1 MSDLLRI
8 AISMIPGLRC
18 SERLL
23 IEECCTDEK
32 VFTQLGRSAVEEMI
46 GRRLRIR
53 SEYPQHSGL
62 LESAGRIQDA
72 LEPNRAHLTGFWDS
86 HYPPQL
92 RECSDPVYLL
102 YVRGKLP
109 VYDVPMVAIV
119 GTRQPSMRARGA
131 AFSLAAEFGCI
142 GIPVVSG
149 LAFGIDAA
157 AHWGAVKTG
166 QDTIAVLGTGIDH
179 IYPAAH
185 RELARRILENGGALL
200 SEKPP
205 GSRIG
210 LYDFPRRNRI
220 ISGLARGVVIV
231 EAPEKSGALIT
242 AEWAVEDNRNVYV
255 HEAGTSGSRSGGTRR
270 LAAEGAMRIS
280 HAGQVLDDWEIAHD
294 AYRISRIDSCD
305 LQPAELVQGEMDED
319 VLRFYG
325 MYYRRVG

>member
-8 AISMIPGLRC
+8 AISLIPGLRC
-18 SERLL
+18 RERL
-23 IEECCTDEK
+23 IVEECCADEK
-32 VFTQLGRSAVEEMI
+32 VFSRLERSAVEELI
-46 GRRLRIR
+46 RRRLRIR
-53 SEYPQHSGL
+53 SEYPHHSEVL
-62 LESAGRIQDA
+62 KRAGRIQRM
-72 LEPNRAHLTGFWDS
+72 LGPNRVHLAGFWDS

-102 YVRGKLP
+102 YVRGELP
-109 VYDVPMVAIV
+109 AYDVPMVAIV
-119 GTRQPSMRARGA
+119 GTRRPSMHARGA

-166 QDTIAVLGTGIDH
+166 QVTLAVLGTGIDH

-210 LYDFPRRNRI
+210 QYDFPRRNRI

-255 HEAGTSGSRSGGTRR
+255 HTAGTGGSRSGGTRR
-270 LAAEGAMRIS
+270 LADEGAVRIS
-280 HAGQVLDDWEIAHD
+280 HAGQVLDDWNIAHD
-294 AYRISRIDSCD
+294 VPRIRRIDTCT

>member
-18 SERLL
+18 RERLL
-23 IEECCTDEK
+23 VEECCTDESI
-32 VFTQLGRSAVEEMI
+32 FSRLERLAVEEII

-53 SEYPQHSGL
+53 SEYPDHSEL
-62 LESAGRIQDA
+62 LGRAGRIHRT
-72 LEPNRAHLTGFWDS
+72 LGPNRVYLAGFWDA

-102 YVRGKLP
+102 YVRGRLP
-109 VYDVPMVAIV
+109 AYDVPMVAIV
-119 GTRQPSMRARGA
+119 GTRRPSIQARGA
-131 AFSLAAEFGCI
+131 AFSLAAEFGYI

-166 QDTIAVLGTGIDH
+166 QVTIAVLGTGIDH
-179 IYPAAH
+179 IYPAEH
-185 RELARRILENGGALL
+185 RDLVRRILANGGALL

-210 LYDFPRRNRI
+210 QYDFPRRNRI
-220 ISGLARGVVIV
+220 ISGLSRGVVIV

-255 HEAGTSGSRSGGTRR
+255 HTAGTVGSRSGGTRR
-270 LAAEGAMRIS
+270 LAAEGAICIS
-280 HAGQVLDDWEIAHD
+280 HAGQVLADWEYAND
-294 AYRISRIDSCD
+294 APRIRKIDACD
-305 LQPAELVQGEMDED
+305 LHPAELVRGEMDEE

>member
-18 SERLL
+18 RERLL
-23 IEECCTDEK
+23 IEECCTDESI
-32 VFTQLGRSAVEEMI
+32 FSRLERPAVEEII

-53 SEYPQHSGL
+53 SEYPGHSEL
-62 LESAGRIQDA
+62 LGRAGRIHRT
-72 LEPNRAHLTGFWDS
+72 LGPNRVYLAGFWDA

-102 YVRGKLP
+102 YVRGRLP
-109 VYDVPMVAIV
+109 AYDIPMVAIV
-119 GTRQPSMRARGA
+119 GTRRPSIQARGA

-166 QDTIAVLGTGIDH
+166 QVTIAVLGTGIDH
-179 IYPAAH
+179 IYPAEH
-185 RELARRILENGGALL
+185 RDLVRRILANGGALL

-210 LYDFPRRNRI
+210 QYDFPRRNRI
-220 ISGLARGVVIV
+220 ISGLSRGVVIV

-255 HEAGTSGSRSGGTRR
+255 HTAGTGGSRSGGTRR
-270 LAAEGAMRIS
+270 LAAEGALRIS
-280 HAGQVLDDWEIAHD
+280 HAGQVLADWEIAGD
-294 AYRISRIDSCD
+294 APRIRRIDACD
-305 LQPAELVQGEMDED
+305 LHPAELVRGEMDEE